1 MNENPRSSPNT
12 TTMAAVRRVLSR
24 QWCGRRARTR
34 VPESRVAVT
43 GREKFPLCAAIPPP
57 PSARPEQGIDID
69 PVHADAPVQVRTR
82 RQAGA
87 THPAQ
92 DGPFGRLLAW
102 GAGDG
107 RPLLTNGKNPH
118 PRDHDPRLPD
128 PGRRPGPAHTTA

>member
-34 VPESRVAVT
+34 VPEFRVAVT

-87 THPAQ
+87 THPAH
-92 DGPFGRLLAW
+92 DGPFEYLLAW
-102 GAGDG
+102 GHRSEEHTSELQSHSDLVC
-107 RPLLTNGKNPH
+107 RLLLEKKK
-118 PRDHDPRLPD
+118 
-128 PGRRPGPAHTTA
+128 TTS

>member
-34 VPESRVAVT
+34 VPEFRVAVT

-57 PSARPEQGIDID
+57 ASARPEQGIDID
-69 PVHADAPVQVRTR
+69 PVDADAPVQVRTR

-87 THPAQ
+87 THPAHH
-92 DGPFGRLLAW
+92 GPIELLLAW
-102 GAGDG
+102 CHLHGRDG
-107 RPLLTNGKNPH
+107 
-118 PRDHDPRLPD
+118 
-128 PGRRPGPAHTTA
+128 HTDGQ